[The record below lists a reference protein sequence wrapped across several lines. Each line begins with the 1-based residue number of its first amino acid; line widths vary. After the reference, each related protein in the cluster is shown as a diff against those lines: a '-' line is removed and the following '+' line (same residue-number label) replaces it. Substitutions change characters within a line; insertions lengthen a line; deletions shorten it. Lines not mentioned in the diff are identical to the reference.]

1 MYTNYENLLR
11 KEWYKLHNNN
21 RTPQEMAFNK
31 LMLKIQNP
39 ELFPEKSKFDLMRES
54 GQLD

>member
-1 MYTNYENLLR
+1 MYTNYENLLH

-39 ELFPEKSKFDLMRES
+39 DLFPEKANLI
-54 GQLD
+54 

>member
-39 ELFPEKSKFDLMRES
+39 ELFPEKRKFDLMRES

>member
-39 ELFPEKSKFDLMRES
+39 ELLLEKANLI
-54 GQLD
+54 